1 MFEIYWGEQHII
13 SCQNNHKE
21 EVSIFCDDNGIDYE
35 ISEIGNYH
43 LFPVLKGV
51 TVALSPLGESSER
64 PDNIVKHLSEKL
76 LSFGALVLYVDT
88 KKKSNALLKIM
99 KVQII
104 LSFKEKKNKDKTG
117 IKLFYSLKEKEKSQK
132 VLATV
137 IKKMLSWGPKAEC
150 EVAGYFDMLKNPQY
164 YRWYWSEI
172 PTVLVEIN
180 RCGEIE
186 LRKLEKAII
195 EGMLEIYGD
204 IPYDEQES
212 KVNALKVYIVE
223 NNKKRE
229 EIEQERLKAEA
240 LKVIEQER
248 LEQEKLEQEKLEQ
261 ERLEKEAAKAAE
273 EEKVL
278 EKKQKA
284 KRKEISANVKNK
296 SVNAKKHRNTKKAVL
311 FPPDD
316 APFFR
321 FVAGEQ
327 LINSGNSIFTVND
340 SICTTAIRS
349 EFNRREG
356 TIE

>member
-1 MFEIYWGEQHII
+1 MFEIYWGEQHIV

-21 EVSIFCDDNGIDYE
+21 EVSIFCADNDINYE

-117 IKLFYSLKEKEKSQK
+117 IKLFYSLKEKEKSQR

-164 YRWYWSEI
+164 YRWYCSEI

-204 IPYDEQES
+204 VPYDEQEG

-240 LKVIEQER
+240 LKVIEEER
-248 LEQEKLEQEKLEQ
+248 LEQERLEQ
-261 ERLEKEAAKAAE
+261 ERLEKEATKAAE
-273 EEKVL
+273 EEKL
-278 EKKQKA
+278 PEKKQKA
-284 KRKEISANVKNK
+284 KRKGIPANAKNN
-296 SVNAKKHRNTKKAVL
+296 SIHTKKHRNTKKAVL

-327 LINSGNSIFTVND
+327 LINSRNSIFAFND
-340 SICTTAIRS
+340 SICTAVARSGFSRS
-349 EFNRREG
+349 EG
-356 TIE
+356 TTD